1 MQKILLTVTEAAY
14 LVNYSTAAIYKL
26 INSGKLPHVKKGK
39 IYLIPY
45 KHLCSLV
52 EHSLLYRKP

>member
-14 LVNYSTAAIYKL
+14 SVNYSTAAIYKL
-26 INSGKLPHVKKGK
+26 INSGKLPYVKKGET
-39 IYLIPY
+39 YLIPH

-52 EHSLLYRKP
+52 ERSLLYKKL